1 MGEKNLLKRKD
12 YRENPNIIVTEDSIY
27 EIDRV
32 CMREEQGRDIR
43 KREYSNKE
51 MKFFSK
57 N

>member
-12 YRENPNIIVTEDSIY
+12 YRDNPNIIVTENSIY
-27 EIDRV
+27 EIDMV
-32 CMREEQGRDIR
+32 CMREEQECDSCN
-43 KREYSNKE
+43 REYSNKK